1 MIFSLECGILVG
13 WATLL
18 TFSKGLQ
25 MSTTNSNLII
35 STDLDGIAVT
45 GRGYLRYPAG
55 HDYAQESE
63 CDVCNGEPAV
73 ARLADTGEGVCEDC
87 RQEAVQMG
95 ESLTRL

>member
-1 MIFSLECGILVG
+1 MEG

-25 MSTTNSNLII
+25 MSTTNSNIII

-63 CDVCNGEPAV
+63 CDVCNGSEAV